1 MHGVKLMRITVRATP
16 KETALLRKAA
26 TRSGS
31 GTPAKFLA
39 SLFEETPPHA
49 PLSGTSHGAT
59 PQTVNPKL

>member
-16 KETALLRKAA
+16 KETALLRQAA

-39 SLFEETPPHA
+39 SLFEETPLTHHYQERR
-49 PLSGTSHGAT
+49 TVR
-59 PQTVNPKL
+59 PQSVNPKL